1 MQPATRQELR
11 TAASTLQWSR
21 GIYAYTLSLPTPKH
35 HPVTPAHRIFGA
47 CVKIWTTTSSS
58 SPLCT
63 PRRTDS
69 SLLLYPSLYL
79 QYSRRCVFLPSLSYS
94 RFTFHS
100 VHLSVSLY
108 LIFTD
113 STVRFVFNTY
123 AAIRYPVI
131 MQFEA
136 NVKHFVKLQ
145 RGCKTCLRI
154 ISAFAMVLV
163 HVTEANKVAQI
174 RTW

>member
-1 MQPATRQELR
+1 MLYIRHASLVEESLNTRQCSRQHDKSSEQRQALYSGVEGSTR
-11 TAASTLQWSR
+11 TLFLSPLLNTLPS
-21 GIYAYTLSLPTPKH
+21 P
-35 HPVTPAHRIFGA
+35 PANEHSCA
-47 CVKIWTTTSSS
+47 CVKIWTTTTSNS

-63 PRRTDS
+63 PRMTDS

-113 STVRFVFNTY
+113 SSVRFMFNTY

-131 MQFEA
+131 TQFEA
-136 NVKHFVKLQ
+136 N
-145 RGCKTCLRI
+145 I
-154 ISAFAMVLV
+154 
-163 HVTEANKVAQI
+163 
-174 RTW
+174 

>member
-1 MQPATRQELR
+1 MRGKDTVHPARVTCRGVTNTRQCIRQHKSSEQRQALYSGAEGSTR
-11 TAASTLQWSR
+11 TLFLSPLLNTL
-21 GIYAYTLSLPTPKH
+21 LSPP
-35 HPVTPAHRIFGA
+35 PNEYSCA
-47 CVKIWTTTSSS
+47 CVKSWTSS

-69 SLLLYPSLYL
+69 SILLYPSLHL

-100 VHLSVSLY
+100 VHLCVSLY

-113 STVRFVFNTY
+113 TTVCFMFNTY

-131 MQFEA
+131 TQFEA
-136 NVKHFVKLQ
+136 NV
-145 RGCKTCLRI
+145 
-154 ISAFAMVLV
+154 
-163 HVTEANKVAQI
+163 EPP
-174 RTW
+174 

>member
-1 MQPATRQELR
+1 MILYIRHASLAEESLIQDGSRQHDKSSEQRQALYSGAEGSTR
-11 TAASTLQWSR
+11 TLFLSPLLN
-21 GIYAYTLSLPTPKH
+21 TLPSPPPTEH
-35 HPVTPAHRIFGA
+35 SCA

-79 QYSRRCVFLPSLSYS
+79 QYSRCCVFLPSLSYS

-100 VHLSVSLY
+100 VHLSVSFY

-113 STVRFVFNTY
+113 STV
-123 AAIRYPVI
+123 
-131 MQFEA
+131 
-136 NVKHFVKLQ
+136 HFMFY
-145 RGCKTCLRI
+145 T
-154 ISAFAMVLV
+154 
-163 HVTEANKVAQI
+163 
-174 RTW
+174 